1 VQFIIPRDINYNVG
15 PGKVSLY
22 AFNSSGT
29 IADAHGQRRV
39 PIGDAA
45 QLNALDTIPPRIRLF
60 MDNEKFVFGGL
71 TSTDTKLIA
80 RLFDESGINTT
91 GSGIGHEITA
101 TLDND
106 PTKLT
111 ILNSYY
117 VASVDSFQSG
127 RVEYLFKDLAN
138 GPHVLHLKA
147 WDTFNNSALRDVEF
161 IAAKN
166 DKLALSH
173 VLNYPNPFSSK
184 TTFHFD
190 HNRPNDVLDVQVQ
203 IFTVSG
209 RLVRTLQTTAN
220 SGASHVPANYNDSEL
235 SWNGRDEYNDQ
246 LARGVYVYRVSVRSQ
261 SDKSTVSKFEKLVIL
276 N

>member
-1 VQFIIPRDINYNVG
+1 
-15 PGKVSLY
+15 
-22 AFNSSGT
+22 
-29 IADAHGQRRV
+29 
-39 PIGDAA
+39 
-45 QLNALDTIPPRIRLF
+45 
-60 MDNEKFVFGGL
+60 
-71 TSTDTKLIA
+71 
-80 RLFDESGINTT
+80 
-91 GSGIGHEITA
+91 
-101 TLDND
+101 
-106 PTKLT
+106 
-111 ILNSYY
+111 
-117 VASVDSFQSG
+117 
-127 RVEYLFKDLAN
+127 
-138 GPHVLHLKA
+138 VLHLKA